1 MAKVKLSLAE
11 RLKDLRVEKD
21 MTLAE
26 LAGATGIPLS
36 TLQRMEGK
44 EDYRAGHPDITILA
58 KFYGV
63 STDNLFDLTDDKRHR
78 NADIDALH
86 ITDDAIE
93 MLASG
98 KLNNRLLCEMITHPD
113 FPEWL
118 AALEVYLDRK
128 AFENIEIVNASY
140 KVMIDTVTIKTV
152 PEEERDEYIATLKE
166 GSIDGDD
173 YLRFRLSQRFD
184 KIARSLYAAHKKE
197 AEAETGGGYIKS
209 LMEQMEKIQ
218 SAQTETGVAEDAKLA
233 LLADQ
238 LGVNMSK
245 STDDEKRSLLSF
257 LGRSKFAQFIKRR
270 K

>member
-1 MAKVKLSLAE
+1 MKTKLTLQE
-11 RLKDLRVEKD
+11 KLRDLRDEKKI
-21 MTLAE
+21 TLSD

-36 TLQRMEGK
+36 TLQRMEGND
-44 EDYRAGHPDITILA
+44 DYRAGHPDITILA

-63 STDNLFDLTDDKRHR
+63 STDYLFDLTDNKEHR
-78 NADIDALH
+78 NVNVDALH
-86 ITDDAIE
+86 ITDKAIDV
-93 MLASG
+93 LASG
-98 KLNNRLLCEMITHPD
+98 KLNNRLLCELITHPD

-128 AFENIEIVNASY
+128 VLENLEIVNTSY
-140 KVMIDTVTIKTV
+140 RVMLDTILNNVK
-152 PEEERDEYIATLKE
+152 PEERDEYIATLKE

-209 LMEQMEKIQ
+209 LMEQVEKFQ
-218 SAQTETGVAEDAKLA
+218 SVQAETGSAEEAKLA

-238 LGVNMSK
+238 LGVNIGK
-245 STDDEKRSLLSF
+245 STAEEKRSLLSLF
-257 LGRSKFAQFIKRR
+257 SRSKFAQFIKRR

>member
-1 MAKVKLSLAE
+1 MAKTKITLGE
-11 RLKDLRVEKD
+11 RLKDLRVGKD

-44 EDYRAGHPDITILA
+44 DDYRAGHPDVAALA

-63 STDNLFDLTDDKRHR
+63 STDYLFDLTDNKEHENTDLGS
-78 NADIDALH
+78 LH
-86 ITDDAIE
+86 LSDETIE
-93 MLASG
+93 LLKNG
-98 KLNNRLLCEMITHPD
+98 KLNNRLLCEMLTHPD

-118 AALEVYLDRK
+118 AALEVYIDQKGL
-128 AFENIEIVNASY
+128 ENLEIINASY
-140 KVMIDTVTIKTV
+140 KVMLDTITIKTV

-166 GSIDGDD
+166 ASIDGDD

-184 KIARSLYAAHKKE
+184 KIARSLYDAHKKE

-209 LMEQMEKIQ
+209 LMAQVEKFQ
-218 SAQTETGVAEDAKLA
+218 SVQSETKSTEEAKLA

-238 LGVNMSK
+238 LGVNMKK
-245 STDDEKRSLLSF
+245 STDEEKRSLLSF